1 MDFANYWFSSAAGG
15 GGYEIGNS
23 LRFRG
28 AQFLRKQRASDY
40 NTSWSV
46 SVWVKPATNST
57 GSSQNIMMGRDAG
70 SPNSTLAINTSGQL
84 VTTFNDSS
92 SVVGYMRD
100 PSAWYHIFMTSQG
113 TDSIYGNIQLYV
125 NGVLRQTR
133 NSQYRA
139 YFPASYHVLGIG
151 CYGDSNAGYF
161 NGFMAELHLISQGQE
176 PIDTFGEFNDD
187 GVWVPKEVSLSASA
201 YGPGGFYLDFS
212 DPSNIGADRSGAGNN
227 IPATNFELTNT
238 SSTNYDWMEDSP
250 TTNWCTLN
258 PLSVTSGT
266 FSEANLKFVGASS
279 WRKAL
284 GTVAVNRGKW
294 YFESTLKGAPNSSRT
309 SGSDYNC
316 FGFIKA
322 TVFDRGGGIGGNT
335 DCVLLGDNGYYTNFA
350 NSVTDVGAL
359 SNGDVLG
366 CAIDLD
372 GGNFQFFRNG
382 TSLASG
388 SLGAGYTSGEYLVPT
403 LASYSSTYGPM
414 VLNFGQR
421 AFQQTV
427 PSGYSALNTANLPA
441 PDIADGSQY
450 FNTVLYTAT
459 QTAQSIT
466 GVGFQPDLVW
476 GKRRTGSSAS
486 HNLFDV
492 LRGVR
497 THLQSNT
504 TDADTTEAAGASLTS
519 FDTDGFSVGTPNL
532 GPGAINS
539 NAGDLFVAWNWKAG
553 GSGSS
558 NTDGSINST
567 VSVNPTAKFS
577 IVTYS
582 GTGNGETVGHG
593 LGVTPAFIITK
604 SRNNSFDWGV
614 LHHKAGTPGYSAL
627 LLNQNIS
634 LQTNIAYWNN
644 TAPTSTTFSIGST
657 GSTGGASNNYIAYCF
672 AEVENY
678 SKFGSFTGNG
688 SSNGPF
694 VWCGFKP
701 AWIMIKRTD
710 SANDWTIVDS
720 ARDTYNPAYR
730 DLYANYSIVEYSGAS
745 RPYDFLS
752 NGFKIRENVARA
764 NESGGTY
771 IYMAFSEHPF
781 GGDGVS
787 PATAR

>member
-441 PDIADGSQY
+441 PTVKDGSQN
-450 FNTVLYTAT
+450 FDTLTYTGDGLT
-459 QTAQSIT
+459 PKEIN
-466 GVGFQPDLVW
+466 GLGFQPDFVWIKDRLASTDHILTDAVRGATKNLV
-476 GKRRTGSSAS
+476 TNNTTVENTDAQ
-486 HNLFDV
+486 N
-492 LRGVR
+492 
-497 THLQSNT
+497 LQS
-504 TDADTTEAAGASLTS
+504 
-519 FDTDGFSVGTPNL
+519 FDNDGFTIGNGSQVNL
-532 GPGAINS
+532 SSGRNY
-539 NAGDLFVAWNWKAG
+539 VAWNWKASNT
-553 GSGSS
+553 SGSS
-558 NTDGSINST
+558 NTDGSITST
-567 VSVNPTAKFS
+567 VSVNPSAGFS
-577 IVTYS
+577 IVGYE
-582 GTGNGETVGHG
+582 GNNTAGATVGHG
-593 LGVTPAFIITK
+593 LGVPPSMIIIKNRDNSAGRWIMYHSFLGGTK
-604 SRNNSFDWGV
+604 YIRLDG
-614 LHHKAGTPGYSAL
+614 AGLT
-627 LLNQNIS
+627 
-634 LQTNIAYWNN
+634 QTDSSVFND
-644 TAPTSTTFSIGST
+644 TAPSSTTFTLGT
-657 GSTGGASNNYIAYCF
+657 NYYVNGNTENIIAYCF
-672 AEVENY
+672 AEVEGY
-678 SKFGSFTGNG
+678 SKFGSYTGNA
-688 SSNGPF
+688 STDGPF
-694 VWCGFKP
+694 IYCGFKP
-701 AWIMIKRTD
+701 AFLLVKSSTSGENWHIKDSTRDSYNPIAATLLPN
-710 SANDWTIVDS
+710 SANSELNLTNS
-720 ARDTYNPAYR
+720 M
-730 DLYANYSIVEYSGAS
+730 DL
-745 RPYDFLS
+745 LS
-752 NGFKIRENVARA
+752 NGFKIRTNSYSGENSSNTFIFA
-764 NESGGTY
+764 
-771 IYMAFSEHPF
+771 AFAEHPT
-781 GGDGVS
+781 GGSNVS